1 MINNLSNKALDEKYF
16 KSIRY
21 FSHLLQGVKRSD
33 FITELSE
40 HNIYLAAQCL
50 MSAEKNDILEQN
62 LKDKA
67 VALAN
72 DFNNTEKSAKGFLA
86 LGEFESY
93 EIILELLTS
102 ITKPNNVHQQI
113 FNKIFSESD
122 SFVFLKFFDV
132 LIQVNQPSLITYL
145 ISAFNKEIIVTLENK
160 EPLKRILNYFLDNQ
174 LYGLFRLF
182 IDKFE
187 LSSELSFILN
197 KDAVEIINGL
207 KGQASYKSVKLCYYL
222 ASGNNLFDTYSPNY
236 FVEQAVQHSAKK
248 ALMFA
253 LRVCIR
259 HKLSCVPELDSVVYE
274 HLKPPTSK
282 SPKTLKTAKRNRSL
296 INALIRSGLLKYAEN
311 NEILNQNIETYL
323 KNHSIEVKTNDEL
336 EELFESNLQPD
347 FDHSFLF
354 HKSKTLPEL
363 FDNYFANSIVERQLK
378 IEEVIK
384 VALTRFDTSYKEISH
399 ILRKYEFNGEI
410 YVKKDFGCYLIS
422 EELNTSK
429 YPFIHSN
436 QIFED
441 KSEHKYENLNV
452 GDKVRFRIIGINQES
467 FRINTSC
474 LSLFKPVDSNS

>member
-1 MINNLSNKALDEKYF
+1 MINNLSSKALDEKYF
-16 KSIRY
+16 NSIRY
-21 FSHLLQGVKRSD
+21 FSHLLQGTKRSD
-33 FITELSE
+33 FIAELSE

-50 MSAEKNDILEQN
+50 MSAEKNDILEHN
-62 LKDKA
+62 LKTKA
-67 VALAN
+67 AILAN

-93 EIILELLTS
+93 EIILKLLTS

-122 SFVFLKFFDV
+122 SFIYLKFFDV
-132 LIQVNQPSLITYL
+132 IIKVNQPSLITYL
-145 ISAFNKEIIVTLENK
+145 ISAFNKEIIVTTDNK
-160 EPLKRILNYFLDNQ
+160 ESLKNILNYFLDNK
-174 LYGLFRLF
+174 LYNLFRLF

-197 KDAVEIINGL
+197 KDTIEIIQSL

-222 ASGNNLFDTYSPNY
+222 ASGNNIFDTYSPRY
-236 FVEQAVQHSAKK
+236 FVEQAVQHNAKK

-259 HKLSCVPELDSVVYE
+259 HNLSSIPEIDSVVYA
-274 HLKPPTSK
+274 HLQQVTSK
-282 SPKTLKTAKRNRSL
+282 STKKNRKL
-296 INALIRSGLLKYAEN
+296 INALIRSGLIKYADN
-311 NEILNQNIETYL
+311 NELMKKNIAIFL
-323 KNHSIEVKTNDEL
+323 MDNSITVKTNDEL

-347 FDHSFLF
+347 FDHSSLF
-354 HKSKTLPEL
+354 HNSKTILEL
-363 FDNYFANSIVERQLK
+363 FDNYFDNRIIERKIK

-384 VALTRFDTSYKEISH
+384 VAITRFDSSYKEISL

-410 YVKKDFGCYLIS
+410 YVKKDFGCYIIS
-422 EELNTSK
+422 KELNTFK
-429 YPFIHSN
+429 YPFIHYK
-436 QIFED
+436 QIYEED
-441 KSEHKYENLNV
+441 SEHKYESLNV

-474 LSLFKPVDSNS
+474 LSQFRPIDSNN